1 MTKQLKLAVVLL
13 VTAAS
18 MSVNAQKKTTPKSTK
33 PATENKASKPTK
45 QETMDWIAGKMKDN
59 LVTGRKFISYN
70 DGIFVTNQRFPGGIG
85 VTLSI
90 DLNKVTGISNEYSS
104 DFIISGVKLYSV
116 EESRDPGTLKY
127 GQNIFISG
135 PNYEDRDVAFNF
147 TPDQALV
154 ERLRKA
160 FTTLVEYNATKKGAD
175 EKF

>member
-1 MTKQLKLAVVLL
+1 MN
-13 VTAAS
+13 
-18 MSVNAQKKTTPKSTK
+18 VNAQKKAPAKSTK
-33 PATENKASKPTK
+33 PATENKAAKPTK
-45 QETMDWIAGKMKDN
+45 QETMDWIAGKMKEN

-70 DGIFVTNQRFPGGIG
+70 DGIIVTNQTFAGGIT

-104 DFIISGVKLYSV
+104 DLIMSGVKLYSV
-116 EESRDPGTLKY
+116 EESRDPGSLKY

-135 PNYEDRDVAFNF
+135 PNYESRDVAFNF

-160 FTTLVEYNATKKGAD
+160 LTTLVEYNATKKAAG